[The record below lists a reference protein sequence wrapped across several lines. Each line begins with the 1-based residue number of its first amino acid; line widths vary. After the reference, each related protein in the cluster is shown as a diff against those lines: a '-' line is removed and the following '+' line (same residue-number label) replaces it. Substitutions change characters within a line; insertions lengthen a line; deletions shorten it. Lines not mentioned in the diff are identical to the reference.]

1 MTNIYKIYFYIIFI
15 LIKKNKYF
23 IIIKHLHCAKIYE
36 IILFVEPD
44 TINIDFLFSFI

>member
-15 LIKKNKYF
+15 FIKY
-23 IIIKHLHCAKIYE
+23 LDSAKIYE